1 MATLKNTT
9 INDTG
14 YLGMPVGTTAQRP
27 SSPAVG
33 YTRVNSSTNYL
44 EMYYN
49 GTWVNLIYIG
59 VVSATGGTI
68 TYDGNFKI
76 HTFTNSGT
84 FQVID
89 APVGAT
95 VEVLAVAG
103 GGGSGGHYGGNYEG
117 GAGGGGGYLNS
128 SVNISVTSYAITVGG
143 GGAAGTQFGVQGTNT
158 VALGLTAIGGGYGG
172 GGTSA
177 GGNGGS
183 GIVIIR
189 YRYQ

>member
-1 MATLKNTT
+1 
-9 INDTG
+9 
-14 YLGMPVGTTAQRP
+14 MPVGTTAQRP
-27 SSPAVG
+27 GSPAVG

-89 APVGAT
+89 APAGAT

-117 GAGGGGGYLNS
+117 GAGAAGGYLNS

-158 VALGLTAIGGGYGG
+158 VALGLTAVGGG
-172 GGTSA
+172 
-177 GGNGGS
+177 
-183 GIVIIR
+183 
-189 YRYQ
+189 

>member
-1 MATLKNTT
+1 MATLKNTA

-27 SSPAVG
+27 GSPAVG

-76 HTFTNSGT
+76 HTFTNN
-84 FQVID
+84 F
-89 APVGAT
+89 
-95 VEVLAVAG
+95 
-103 GGGSGGHYGGNYEG
+103 
-117 GAGGGGGYLNS
+117 
-128 SVNISVTSYAITVGG
+128 
-143 GGAAGTQFGVQGTNT
+143 
-158 VALGLTAIGGGYGG
+158 
-172 GGTSA
+172 
-177 GGNGGS
+177 
-183 GIVIIR
+183 
-189 YRYQ
+189 